1 MATGF
6 LALGLLLLA
15 PIWGQGNPLASFPGS
30 IVYLRQGNIWTFTP
44 STGVRR
50 QLTQDGGYRSPSLAD
65 DGTIGAVQTVAGRS
79 HFVTIRPDGQKR
91 AFPPG
96 EIINL
101 VHAELSPDG
110 SLFAFAYV
118 VVTPLGP
125 NPARVG
131 LTFSDRWAAAGVAG
145 GSWGRFS
152 SSYYHARWMTA
163 ERLILSGGG
172 AYPYLVR
179 GAKSGWEG
187 EGSPYQFEIPGL
199 RYETYDIAR
208 NGARFLVIG
217 ATYQIV
223 GYEEQITGWHAIA
236 YRPARP
242 EERAVAEFSLEEM
255 RACRGDS
262 TARFGGGKCAVGWI
276 PEGGF
281 PLEGEPQGGAISPD
295 GRAMAFADAQG
306 LWVTSG
312 MGSSMRAFNV
322 DPQGSYPEWSPFT
335 R

>member
-1 MATGF
+1 M
-6 LALGLLLLA
+6 LL
-15 PIWGQGNPLASFPGS
+15 PFVWGQDNPLASLKGT
-30 IVYLRQGNIWTFTP
+30 IVYIREGNVWAFTP
-44 STGVRR
+44 STGERR

-65 DGTIGAVQTVAGRS
+65 DGTLGAVQVIAGRS
-79 HFVTIRPDGQKR
+79 HFVTIRPDGRRR

-96 EIINL
+96 ELINL

-131 LTFSDRWAAAGVAG
+131 LTFSDRWAAARVG
-145 GSWGRFS
+145 GSFS
-152 SSYYHARWMTA
+152 SSYYHARWMTG

-172 AYPYLVR
+172 SYPYLVR
-179 GAKSGWEG
+179 GEKSGWEG
-187 EGSPYQFEIPGL
+187 ESSPYQFSIPGL
-199 RYETYDIAR
+199 RDEIHDVAR
-208 NGARFLVIG
+208 SGARFLVIG
-217 ATYQIV
+217 ATYRV
-223 GYEEQITGWHAIA
+223 MGYEEQITGWHAIA

-242 EERAVAEFSLEEM
+242 EEQAVYEFSLEEM

-262 TARFGGGKCAVGWI
+262 TARFGGGSCVPGWI

-281 PLEGEPQGGAISPD
+281 SLQGEPKGGAISPD
-295 GRAMAFADAQG
+295 GRAMAFADARG
-306 LWVTSG
+306 LLVTG
-312 MGSSMRAFNV
+312 PIGPSMRAFVV
-322 DPQGSYPEWSPFT
+322 DPKGSEPEWSPFA

>member
-1 MATGF
+1 M
-6 LALGLLLLA
+6 LLPLV
-15 PIWGQGNPLASFPGS
+15 WGQDNPLASLKGT
-30 IVYLRQGNIWTFTP
+30 IVYIREGNVWAFTP
-44 STGVRR
+44 STGERR

-65 DGTIGAVQTVAGRS
+65 DGTLGAVQTIAGRS
-79 HFVTIRPDGQKR
+79 HFVTIRPNGQKR

-96 EIINL
+96 ELINL

-131 LTFSDRWAAAGVAG
+131 LTFSDHWAAAGVG
-145 GSWGRFS
+145 GSFS

-163 ERLILSGGG
+163 ERLVLSGGG
-172 AYPYLVR
+172 SFPYLVR

-187 EGSPYQFEIPGL
+187 EESPYQFEIPGL

-217 ATYQIV
+217 ATYRIV
-223 GYEEQITGWHAIA
+223 DYKEQITGWHAIA

-242 EERAVAEFSLEEM
+242 EEQAVYEFSLEEM

-262 TARFGGGKCAVGWI
+262 TARFGGGSCVPGWI

-281 PLEGEPQGGAISPD
+281 SLQGEPQGGAISPD
-295 GRAMAFADAQG
+295 GRAMAFADARG
-306 LWVTSG
+306 LLVTG
-312 MGSSMRAFNV
+312 PIGPSMRAFVV
-322 DPQGSYPEWSPFT
+322 DPKGSEPEWSPLA